1 MDPVKSRA
9 GEGWRVKNEEFAAL
23 ILVFY
28 SRVGWMTRLNRLSN
42 SMNIGTKQ
50 KLEIDGIEIFLTQK
64 RIRNLHLRISV
75 PDGEVRV
82 SAPARYG
89 FPQIREFILQKIDWI
104 KKGQIQ
110 IRKLRDEGKIIL
122 PKKFIS
128 GEEHYF
134 FGEEFRLELLQN
146 SAANRVLIR
155 DRVIELQVKK
165 LSNLAQRQK
174 LIDDFYRK
182 HLKEIIPGII
192 AKYEKKMGVAVAEF
206 GVKKMKTRW
215 GTCNVKA
222 HRIWLGL
229 ELAKKPLGF
238 LESTV
243 VHEMVHLLERGHNKK
258 FYKLMDQFMPEW
270 RIWVKK

>member
-1 MDPVKSRA
+1 MSAFSSKTEIEIA
-9 GEGWRVKNEEFAAL
+9 GIK
-23 ILVFY
+23 
-28 SRVGWMTRLNRLSN
+28 
-42 SMNIGTKQ
+42 
-50 KLEIDGIEIFLTQK
+50 IFLTQK
-64 RIRNLHLRISV
+64 RIRSLHLRISA

-82 SAPARYG
+82 SAPLRYG
-89 FPQIREFILQKIDWI
+89 LARIKEFILQKIEWI
-104 KKGQIQ
+104 KKNQIR

-134 FGEEFRLELLQN
+134 FGEKFLLELVQN
-146 SAANRVLIR
+146 STANKVLFKISGLEVSR
-155 DRVIELQVKK
+155 GNVIELHVKK

-174 LIDDFYRK
+174 LMDNFYRK
-182 HLKEIIPGII
+182 HLKEVVPGMI
-192 AKYEKKMGVAVAEF
+192 AKYEEKMGVAVAEF
-206 GVKKMKTRW
+206 RVKKMKTRW

-222 HRIWLGL
+222 RRIWLSL

-258 FYKLMDQFMPEW
+258 FYGLMNQFMPEW
-270 RIWVKK
+270 QIWDKKKIEI